1 MMHRIREIL
10 TSRTAFLIYG
20 WLAFAAF
27 LLVAAA
33 LLELPFTLAFAVL
46 AAALL
51 LGIMVWSWRRYRA
64 RRAASQLGSMLEQ
77 QAVAT
82 PAKAEPAPRHAGCD
96 PDHQDVQAGTAL
108 RQRRPVRAAVVHD
121 HR

>member
-1 MMHRIREIL
+1 MMHRIRETL

-27 LLVAAA
+27 LLVAAV
-33 LLELPFTLAFAVL
+33 LLELPYTLAFAVL

-64 RRAASQLGSMLEQ
+64 RNAGQGRSCA
-77 QAVAT
+77 
-82 PAKAEPAPRHAGCD
+82 APRNGSAAQAHARCD
-96 PDHQDVQAGTAL
+96 PDHQDLQAWPAL
-108 RQRRPVRAAVVHD
+108 RQRRLVRAALVHD